1 MELVS
6 TWCSPS
12 KKIRICLR
20 ILNTWIPRTTIYL
33 FSVNLEAMEKK
44 LKEKD
49 LKYMKRTLEGED
61 GSNFLR

>member
-1 MELVS
+1 MVVLLYV
-6 TWCSPS
+6 
-12 KKIRICLR
+12 
-20 ILNTWIPRTTIYL
+20 
-33 FSVNLEAMEKK
+33 SVNLEAMEKK